1 MKNKKE
7 MDFNG
12 RSVTC
17 HSPAFIKLKLFH
29 LQLIVFTLLLVKS
42 RIPALISVSVSASLS
57 LSLSLKTHTRNQ
69 PSLARYP
76 SICTLELF
84 CSFMVITCLSIY
96 PCFQFVLLCSVL
108 IHLKFSNESYDL
120 DVGELWPIA
129 WLIVNQMLPM
139 A

>member
-57 LSLSLKTHTRNQ
+57 LSLSLAQNTHAK
-69 PSLARYP
+69 S
-76 SICTLELF
+76 TLTGKISVYLYFGTFLF
-84 CSFMVITCLSIY
+84 ILGYNLSIY
-96 PCFQFVLLCSVL
+96 LSMLSIRFVDFLFCCVL
-108 IHLKFSNESYDL
+108 S
-120 DVGELWPIA
+120 
-129 WLIVNQMLPM
+129 
-139 A
+139 